1 MGWMKIGAV
10 CCTVLLAA
18 GQSACTVPAEKPQ
31 SVQLVASTA
40 TSGVAVTPSKLAGTS
55 WTAFFIDGVAEVL
68 SPKPKLRWD
77 LSQRV
82 SGTGGCNSFVGA
94 SVVGAD
100 SLRLGSLAATG
111 KPCVTLPGA
120 QEDMF
125 YKSLELTRKARLDGE
140 QLVLL
145 DANGNPL
152 VRLLPGN

>member
-1 MGWMKIGAV
+1 MGWMKIGTV
-10 CCTVLLAA
+10 CCTVLLVA
-18 GQSACTVPAEKPQ
+18 GQTACSVPATKLQ
-31 SVQLVASTA
+31 SGPSDASTA
-40 TSGVAVTPSKLAGTS
+40 AGGVAVTSSTLAGTA

-94 SVVGAD
+94 SIVGSD
-100 SLRLGSLAATG
+100 SLRLASLAATG
-111 KPCVTLPGA
+111 KACVTLPGA

-125 YKSLELTRKARLDGE
+125 FKALERTRKARLDGV

-145 DANGNPL
+145 DANGTLL
-152 VRLLPGN
+152 VRLLPAN